1 MKKQVKYLIMLISL
15 CLVSLLPQMET
26 KAAEPQKDI
35 KANSIANPNYTF
47 TTINDSTVSTAS
59 DGSKATVLIFGR
71 VTCGNTR
78 ATTKSISQ
86 SSWVKDSSIRVM
98 LATIDSVSKEDTK
111 SFADTYGC
119 PSMTF
124 CYDTSG
130 RIDSAMWNYLSSYGI
145 TGGVTLPITV
155 FIDSNN
161 MVQNIMTGNHTADE
175 ILAEINRF
183 KNADTS
189 TNTGTVSG
197 DSTKKPETPAAIV
210 RKKNDI
216 INDKKTNGKYR
227 IITTNNKGG
236 SVEYKSPINKKSTSA
251 QIPATVKIDGKSYK
265 VTGIAANAFK
275 GNKKLKSVTIGKNVK
290 TIGKNAFN
298 GCKNLKKIVV
308 KSSKLTKKSV
318 GSKAFKGIYSK
329 AKIKVP
335 KSKLKAY
342 KKLLKSKGI
351 GAKVKFSQ

>member
-26 KAAEPQKDI
+26 KAVEPQKDI

-130 RIDSAMWNYLSSYGI
+130 RINSAMWNYLSSYGI
-145 TGGVTLPITV
+145 TGDVTLPITV

-183 KNADTS
+183 KNVEKS
-189 TNTGTVSG
+189 
-197 DSTKKPETPAAIV
+197 ETPAAIV

-275 GNKKLKSVTIGKNVK
+275 GNKKLKSVTIGKNVR